1 MGPVDTRFRGFLAR
15 TAVKCFA
22 EFFRH
27 CEHRT
32 LYELPGS
39 SVAAGHRTGKEKQAA
54 FSGGQMWEDVA
65 IRIRSGQT
73 RASSGPGVLF
83 F

>member
-1 MGPVDTRFRGFLAR
+1 M
-15 TAVKCFA
+15 
-22 EFFRH
+22 
-27 CEHRT
+27 
-32 LYELPGS
+32 YELPGS
-39 SVAAGHRTGKEKQAA
+39 SVAAGHRTGKEMHGAP